1 MSWGGVCSL
10 WGMLNLNDPTVIWA
24 SIGTVLVLLFLVWL
38 LTRRTSVVPEP
49 PVTPTP
55 PEGAGEAGEAPEV
68 VAKDGT
74 LQVGALPEPQPRI
87 DLLDS
92 AVPEP
97 VAVPVDEAAPVA
109 PESPVELVEGL
120 PVDSADVPVAVTV
133 PGEAEVLASQ
143 APEAVESLEVEPE
156 PAEEPEPE
164 LEEAAEPEEPKLS
177 IFERFSARFTRSRNQ
192 LGAQLRSIFGGGLDE
207 DAWEE
212 LEDSL
217 ISADVG
223 VDATM
228 DLVEQLRTNVR
239 DKGITKGDEAMA
251 ELKAILLD
259 DLAIGDRE
267 MIRREN
273 GTSVWLFT
281 GVNGTGKTTSIGK
294 LTKRYTDEGDH
305 VVLAAADTFRAAAA
319 DQLKIW
325 GERSGVR
332 VIAQAEGADP
342 AAVAFDGWKA
352 AEAAGADLLL
362 IDTAG
367 RLQNKTELMAE
378 LEKIKRVVERDAG
391 PIDEALLVSDATT
404 GQNGLSQAKAFAEAV
419 DLTGVVLTKL
429 DGTAKGGIV
438 IAIQRTLGIPVKWV
452 GLGEGIDDLAPFDPE
467 AFIEALFA
475 DDATAAGQG

>member
-1 MSWGGVCSL
+1 
-10 WGMLNLNDPTVIWA
+10 MLNLNNPTVIWA
-24 SIGTVLVLLFLVWL
+24 TIAVVLVLFFLVWL

-49 PVTPTP
+49 PVTPSP
-55 PEGAGEAGEAPEV
+55 PTTEPGELPV

-74 LQVGALPEPQPRI
+74 LQVGALPEPKPTI

-92 AVPEP
+92 AAPEVEVVPVEDEVPAEAAAP
-97 VAVPVDEAAPVA
+97 VMVSPVTELPVDEVIAPV
-109 PESPVELVEGL
+109 EEPVEVESSPAETL
-120 PVDSADVPVAVTV
+120 AEPEPI
-133 PGEAEVLASQ
+133 EAL
-143 APEAVESLEVEPE
+143 AVEETVEPE
-156 PAEEPEPE
+156 VEAEEEPEPE
-164 LEEAAEPEEPKLS
+164 PEPEEEPEPEAPKMS
-177 IFERFSARFTRSRNQ
+177 IFERFSAKLSRSRNQ

-239 DKGITKGDEAMA
+239 DKGITKGDDAMA

-259 DLAIGDRE
+259 DLAIGERG
-267 MIRREN
+267 MKRREN

-294 LTKRYTDEGDH
+294 LTKRLTDEGDH

-332 VIAQAEGADP
+332 VIAQSEGADP

-352 AEAAGADLLL
+352 AEAAKADLLM

-391 PIDEALLVSDATT
+391 PIDEALLVLDATT
-404 GQNGLSQAKAFAEAV
+404 GQNGLSQAKAFADAV

-452 GLGEGIDDLAPFDPE
+452 GLGESIEDLAPFDPE
-467 AFIEALFA
+467 AFINALFS
-475 DDATAAGQG
+475 DEPVAGQG

>member
-1 MSWGGVCSL
+1 
-10 WGMLNLNDPTVIWA
+10 MLNLNNPTVIWTTIA
-24 SIGTVLVLLFLVWL
+24 VVLVLFFLVWL

-49 PVTPTP
+49 PVVPTP
-55 PEGAGEAGEAPEV
+55 EGGEPDEPGELPV
-68 VAKDGT
+68 LVQDGT
-74 LQVGALPEPQPRI
+74 LQVGALPEPKPVI

-92 AVPEP
+92 VTPGAEAVQVE
-97 VAVPVDEAAPVA
+97 AATAEAAAPVVSA
-109 PESPVELVEGL
+109 DPVLVPPVTELPVHDSVELVEEPGDL
-120 PVDSADVPVAVTV
+120 AVS
-133 PGEAEVLASQ
+133 E
-143 APEAVESLEVEPE
+143 PEAVVVLGD
-156 PAEEPEPE
+156 EPEPE
-164 LEEAAEPEEPKLS
+164 PEPEPEEEPEAPKLS
-177 IFERFSARFTRSRNQ
+177 LFERFSAKLTRSRNQ
-192 LGAQLRSIFGGGLDE
+192 LGAQIRSIFGGGLDE

-259 DLAIGDRE
+259 DLAVGDRG
-267 MIRREN
+267 MKRRAD

-294 LTKRYTDEGDH
+294 LTKRLTDEGDH

-352 AEAAGADLLL
+352 AEAAKADLLL

-391 PIDEALLVSDATT
+391 PIDEALLVLDATT

-452 GLGEGIDDLAPFDPE
+452 GLGEGIEDLAAFDPE
-467 AFIEALFA
+467 AFINALFS
-475 DDATAAGQG
+475 DEPITEQG

>member
-120 PVDSADVPVAVTV
+120 PVDSADAPVAVTV
-133 PGEAEVLASQ
+133 PGEAEVLAPQ
-143 APEAVESLEVEPE
+143 APEAVESLEVEPA

-177 IFERFSARFTRSRNQ
+177 IFERFSARLTRSRNQ

-294 LTKRYTDEGDH
+294 LTKRYTDEGAH

-391 PIDEALLVSDATT
+391 PIDEALLVLDATT